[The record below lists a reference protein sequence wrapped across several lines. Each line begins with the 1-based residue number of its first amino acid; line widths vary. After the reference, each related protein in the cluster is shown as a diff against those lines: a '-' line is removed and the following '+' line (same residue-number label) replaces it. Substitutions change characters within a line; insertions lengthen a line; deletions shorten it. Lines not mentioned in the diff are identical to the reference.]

1 MSLKLIIIILA
12 IYSVLVTLLFLK
24 IRSMLSE
31 YIKVTNDQISR
42 AMGSV
47 EQSKQHEI
55 DQLESKIE
63 RALNKVYEMKSKA
76 DCGHLKKEAEDV
88 VYGFGYE
95 LHEILRDRQ

>member
-1 MSLKLIIIILA
+1 MIILLA
-12 IYSVLVTLLFLK
+12 VYSVFVTFALLK
-24 IRSMLSE
+24 SRSLLSN
-31 YIKVTNDQISR
+31 YIKVTNDEIYKSM
-42 AMGSV
+42 AAV

-76 DCGHLKKEAEDV
+76 DCGYLKKEAEDV